1 MKKLCVIGL
10 IAIAFGCS
18 KPSGY
23 KIEVALKGATG
34 KMFLEQR
41 ENGKFMAKDSA
52 ETVDGMAVFEGKV
65 NFPDMY
71 YLNAGGK
78 NQRAVLFV
86 ENTKINV
93 SGNVDSLRSVK
104 VTGSPVNDEYQAVMT
119 ELDKIK
125 ESGRTKY
132 KEYQDAVQA
141 ADTAKARL
149 IKEEVEKIYAEQDS
163 VPLRFINNNPASW
176 VTPLFLSQLQYDKDA
191 EELDS
196 MVNALDPRLAV
207 VPSVIKLKEHIE
219 ALRKVSVGQTAPD
232 FTQNDRDGNPVKL
245 SDIYSKN
252 EYTLIDFWASWCGPC
267 RRENPN
273 VVAVYNDFNGKGF
286 GIIGVS
292 LDQDHDSWIKAIE
305 DDKLTWTQVSDLK
318 YWQNEASDMYAI
330 NSIPSN
336 CLVDKA
342 GKIIAHN
349 LRGEDLRKKIAEL
362 LP

>member
-23 KIEVALKGATG
+23 KIEVVLKGATG

-52 ETVDGMAVFEGKV
+52 EIVDGTAVFEGKV
-65 NFPDMY
+65 DFPDMY

-78 NQRAVLFV
+78 NKTILFV
-86 ENTKINV
+86 ENAKINV
-93 SGNVDSLRSVK
+93 TGNVDSLRAIK
-104 VTGSPVNDEYQAVMT
+104 VTGSPVNDEYQAVMS
-119 ELDKIK
+119 EVNKIN
-125 ESGRTKY
+125 ETGMAKY
-132 KEYQDAVQA
+132 KEYQDAVQSG
-141 ADTAKARL
+141 DTIKAKP
-149 IKEEVEKIYAEQDS
+149 IKEEVEKIFSEQDS
-163 VPLRFINNNPASW
+163 VPLRFIKNNPASW
-176 VTPLFLSQLQYDKDA
+176 VTPLFLSQVQYDKDA

-207 VPSVIKLKEHIE
+207 VPSVIKMRKHIE

-245 SDIYSKN
+245 SDVYSKN
-252 EYTLIDFWASWCGPC
+252 QYTLIDFWASWCGPC
-267 RRENPN
+267 REENPN
-273 VVAVYNDFNGKGF
+273 VVAVFNDYKGKGF
-286 GIIGVS
+286 GVIGVS
-292 LDQDHDSWIKAIE
+292 LDKERERWLKAIE
-305 DDKLTWTQVSDLK
+305 DDKLAWTQVSDLK
-318 YWQNEASDMYAI
+318 YWQNEAAAMYAI

-336 CLVDKA
+336 CLVDKT

-349 LRGEDLRKKIAEL
+349 LRGEVLRKKLEEL